1 MLSNIYGSRT
11 VATEKAMTT
20 EITKKLARWL
30 ERHDLDEGL
39 RAELSALKASA
50 ETDHAHGGVSDALND
65 RFYKDLEF
73 GTAGMRGILGAG
85 SNRMNIHTVR
95 RITQGFA
102 NYINE
107 KKRKRPSVAIGY
119 DNRINSDLF
128 AFETAG
134 VLLANGIDVYIYPEL
149 APTPALSFAVRHYGC
164 DAGVMITAS
173 HNTKEYNGY
182 KVYDAAGEQSLPNE
196 ADAISAHIEKVDIFD
211 DVKTVAP
218 EFGGAFAERIAAAAE
233 RSDDAAHLEIIPPG
247 VTDAFIDAVLALSMG
262 KRNFSQLSVVYT
274 PLNGTGNIPVR
285 RVLGLIGLTELHI
298 VKEQEAA
305 DGEFPTCPYP
315 NPEKKEA
322 LAMGLALCEELRGQ
336 GRSPDILMATDPDCD
351 RVGVAVLHEGAYRLL
366 SGNEV
371 GVLLF
376 DFICRSRTAAGT
388 MPEAPV
394 AVKTIVSSPLA
405 SAIAGRYGVEMI
417 NVLTGFKFVGEQ
429 ITLLEEKGE
438 EERYIFGFEESCG
451 YMSGA
456 HVRDK
461 DAVNA
466 CMLIAEL
473 AAECKD
479 RGITLVCRLEDI
491 YREYGFY
498 ENSLLEF
505 AMDGESGMNR
515 IQRIMRE
522 LRERAPQDLFAAPV
536 AETVDYLSS
545 LRLSDGRESGIK
557 LPKSDVIEF
566 VFRDGGDVIVR
577 PSGTEPKLKIYLAV
591 SGATRETSAAAA
603 RALGD
608 EIRAIIDGIV

>member
-1 MLSNIYGSRT
+1 
-11 VATEKAMTT
+11 MTN
-20 EITKKLARWL
+20 ETKKKIARWI
-30 ERHDLDEGL
+30 ERRDLDEGL
-39 RAELSALKASA
+39 RAELGALKAAA
-50 ETDHAHGGVSDALND
+50 ETDPSNNSALDALND

-149 APTPALSFAVRHYGC
+149 APTPALSFAVRHYSC

-182 KVYDAAGEQSLPNE
+182 KVYDAAGEQSLPDE
-196 ADAISAHIEKVDIFD
+196 ADAIAAHIEKLDVFD

-218 EFGGAFAERIAAAAE
+218 EFGGAFAERIAAAEHAGG
-233 RSDDAAHLEIIPPG
+233 AARLEIIPPG
-247 VTDAFIDAVLALSMG
+247 VNDAFIDAVLALSMG
-262 KRNFSQLSVVYT
+262 KRNLSKLSVVYT

-285 RVLGLIGLTELHI
+285 RVLGLIGLTELHT
-298 VKEQEAA
+298 VKEQESA

-322 LAMGLALCEELRGQ
+322 LARGLALCEELRKQ

-351 RVGVAVLHEGAYRLL
+351 RVGVAVLHENAYRLL
-366 SGNEV
+366 SGNEI

-388 MPEAPV
+388 MPKGAV

-405 SAIAGRYGVEMI
+405 SVIACRYGVEMI

-429 ITLLEEKGE
+429 ITMLEKKGE

-451 YMSGA
+451 YMSGT

-479 RGITLVCRLEDI
+479 REITLVGRLEEI

-498 ENSLLEF
+498 ENSLIEF

-515 IQRIMRE
+515 IKRIMSAF
-522 LRERAPQDLFAAPV
+522 RERAPRELFGAPV
-536 AETVDYLSS
+536 AETTDYLSS
-545 LRLSDGRESGIK
+545 RKFSDGRESGID
-557 LPKSDVIEF
+557 LPKSDVLEF
-566 VFRDGGDVIVR
+566 TFRDGSGVIVR

-591 SGATRETSAAAA
+591 SGATREASAATTA
-603 RALGD
+603 ALGD
-608 EIRAIIDGIV
+608 ELRTVIDGIA